1 MRDFFKNVFAT
12 VLGLFLFMG
21 LSVGGLLVLII
32 ALASTVQREE
42 EVVALDEESL
52 LVYDLSTLVTDRPLP
67 SSFFEFS
74 FSDFEDLSA
83 LSLRSLR
90 QALDTAATDDNIVG
104 LYLIGNNFPPNVG
117 GYAALSEI
125 RAAIQDFQET
135 SGKPVW
141 AYGVGWS
148 EPEYYLVSG
157 ADALWINPFGDL
169 SFNGFGT
176 EIQFYAGALEK
187 YGIGMQ
193 VIRVGKYKAAV
204 EPFTEQKFSAASR
217 EQSLALINDLWQTLV
232 ATVAEGRELEPSKVR
247 SQAQERGILLPQ
259 EAEAAGF
266 VDALKYGDEVEAE
279 LRSLMGLEDSTAEIP
294 AISLANYA
302 LKVETGQIGEQPV
315 ESDNRIALVYAEGE
329 VVSGTGGQGV
339 IASEEY
345 TALLRELRLD
355 ESVKAVVLRIN
366 SPGGSAT
373 AAALIG
379 REVELLKEVKPVMV
393 SMGDVAASGGYWMAA
408 PADRIFAEANTIT
421 GSIGVFGLLPNFQQF
436 ANNNGVTWDAVTTGP
451 YANLETVARP
461 KTEAELALFQR
472 SVNEIYREFINL
484 VATGRSLPQAEV
496 EAVAQG
502 RVWSG
507 TAAQKVK
514 LVDEIGG
521 LEAAIAAAA
530 AAAELGEDW
539 TVDEY
544 PVQPS
549 LEEAVLDQL
558 FSDVSM
564 GAAPNQ
570 SRSPRAKTQAANKSG
585 ADKSGADKS
594 GADKSGADKSSA
606 NQPGANPTG
615 ANQTSANSPELE
627 APFRFPFQAVM
638 NPEIWGQGENFGTIG
653 GLQPSPSA
661 LIATKLLPHL
671 SSGAVPNAAFPNAAF
686 PNAAFPTGAFPTGA
700 VPTGVF
706 PTYAFPNA
714 AFPTAYFPT
723 APGTQLNP
731 ALADLVQDLGHD
743 WHLLTQL
750 NDPRH
755 AYSRLPYRF
764 DLR

>member
-1 MRDFFKNVFAT
+1 MGGYAALSEIRAAIQDFQETSGKPVWAY
-12 VLGLFLFMG
+12 GC
-21 LSVGGLLVLII
+21 
-32 ALASTVQREE
+32 
-42 EVVALDEESL
+42 
-52 LVYDLSTLVTDRPLP
+52 DRPLP

-90 QALDTAATDDNIVG
+90 QALETAATDDNITG
-104 LYLIGNNFPPNVG
+104 LYLAGNNFPPNVG

-193 VIRVGKYKAAV
+193 VIRAGKYKSAV
-204 EPFTEQKFSAASR
+204 EPFTEQKLSAASR

-232 ATVAEGRELEPSKVR
+232 ATVAEGRELKADQV
-247 SQAQERGILLPQ
+247 QAQAQGRGILLPK

-266 VDALKYGDEVEAE
+266 VDALKHEDEVETE
-279 LRSLMGLEDSTAEIP
+279 LRSLMGLEDPTAEIP
-294 AISLANYA
+294 AISLADYA
-302 LKVETGQIGEQPV
+302 LKVETGQIGEQPP

-329 VVSGTGGQGV
+329 VVSGPGGQGV

-451 YANLETVARP
+451 YANLETVSRP

-484 VATGRSLPQAEV
+484 VATGRSLPPAEV

-521 LEAAIAAAA
+521 LEAAIAAAV

-539 TVDEY
+539 GVDEY

-558 FSDVSM
+558 LSDVPM
-564 GAAPNQ
+564 GATPNR
-570 SRSPRAKTQAANKSG
+570 SRSPRAQTQAATQSDASQSG
-585 ADKSGADKS
+585 A
-594 GADKSGADKSSA
+594 
-606 NQPGANPTG
+606 T
-615 ANQTSANSPELE
+615 SPELE

-638 NPEIWGQGENFGTIG
+638 NPKIWGQGERFGTIG
-653 GLQPSPSA
+653 GLQPSPTA
-661 LIATKLLPHL
+661 LLATMPPLP
-671 SSGAVPNAAFPNAAF
+671 SGTVPTGAFPAAAFPNAAL
-686 PNAAFPTGAFPTGA
+686 
-700 VPTGVF
+700 
-706 PTYAFPNA
+706 
-714 AFPTAYFPT
+714 PTAYFPIT
-723 APGTQLNP
+723 PGPITPSPIPSGTQLNP

-743 WHLLTQL
+743 WHVLTQL